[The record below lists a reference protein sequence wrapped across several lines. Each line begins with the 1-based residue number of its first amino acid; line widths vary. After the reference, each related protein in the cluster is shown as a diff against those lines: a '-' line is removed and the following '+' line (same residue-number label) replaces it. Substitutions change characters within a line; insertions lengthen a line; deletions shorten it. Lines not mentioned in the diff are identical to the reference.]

1 MKASSK
7 FYVAFLGFMITLCR
21 IGMPAYAQG
30 EFDPGDY
37 DALRIEN
44 EIKLVVP
51 REIQDEVWVYLQKR
65 YAPPSTFL
73 AGIDSSL
80 HAVFALDRFSD
91 QYFDNADFQL
101 VRMASGV
108 RHRTRQVLTDTTSR
122 KNGRELMQ
130 IKINNIDQNDL
141 NRGEYKY
148 PVKHYKPGGKVV
160 EHDEHPMLGLVKRKN
175 RAGIIEK
182 LQLNGVDALSLAP
195 TILITQYRKR
205 LYVYKDSSAFATLT
219 LDIDTASY
227 LGDQALFTEL
237 EMELNEIAYTN
248 GDTSKR
254 AEMEQ
259 VNSVFRQDLL
269 QQFPAIHQDQTPKY
283 NKAAAAFGIDPEN
296 GKYGKRPW
304 PWLWIGGIAG
314 ALLFFGGVVLLFRW
328 RASKFEAEKRQFFEM
343 SGSAGKASGQ

>member
-1 MKASSK
+1 MKATTK
-7 FYVAFLGFMITLCR
+7 YCIVLLGFVMLLGR
-21 IGMPAYAQG
+21 SGMPVFAQG

-51 REIQDEVWVYLQKR
+51 REIQDEVWTYLQKR
-65 YAPPSTFL
+65 YTPPSAFL

-80 HAVFALDRFSD
+80 HAVFALDRFTD
-91 QYFDNADFQL
+91 QYYDNADFQL
-101 VRMASGV
+101 VEMASGV
-108 RHRTRQVLTDTTSR
+108 RHRTRQVLTDAASR

-160 EHDEHPMLGLVKRKN
+160 EYDEHPMLGLVKRKN

-182 LQLNGVDALSLAP
+182 LKENGIDALSLEP

-205 LYVYKDSSAFATLT
+205 LYVYKDTSAFATIT
-219 LDIDTASY
+219 LDIDTANY

-248 GDTSKR
+248 GDTARR
-254 AEMEQ
+254 AKMEAINALFQ
-259 VNSVFRQDLL
+259 EDLL

-283 NKAAAAFGIDPEN
+283 SKAAAAFGIDPKN
-296 GKYGKRPW
+296 GKYGKRPF
-304 PWLWIGGIAG
+304 PWLLIGGIVG
-314 ALLFFGGVVLLFRW
+314 GLLLMGGVVLFFRK
-328 RASKFEAEKRQFFEM
+328 RARAREAEKRKFFEM
-343 SGSAGKASGQ
+343 NAS